1 MKKTK
6 KIIVFGT
13 RPEFIK
19 LLPIIERLNQ
29 LGLQDKYIFIF
40 TSQHTD
46 LIYDLFDLF
55 NFTPSYTIKPK
66 NSNNSIVNSYSFIL
80 NKLQK
85 IIDKIKS
92 SYNIGVIISQG
103 DTTSCLSAATIA
115 FTNNIP
121 FAHIEAGLRTNNLK
135 SPFPEEYFRRII
147 SLSTSI
153 HFAPTKIAYQN
164 LIEENFS
171 NEDIII
177 TGNTIIDAITIIKEK
192 TSKLSFKKLAKFKK
206 KKNILITY
214 HRRENQ
220 TNKFNTFISAI
231 KNIAQQNEEYNF
243 IWILHKNPYFVKIE
257 MQQFFENEKNIQI
270 LDHINVLD
278 LYYLYNYSKLIITDS
293 VGIQE
298 EAPSFNIPVIIIRSE
313 TERVESINLGYSF
326 LVKNIEK
333 DLMKK
338 FKTVLNS
345 PFQNMNNP
353 YGNGNASQLIIEY
366 IEEKFS
372 FLL

>member
-1 MKKTK
+1 
-6 KIIVFGT
+6 
-13 RPEFIK
+13 
-19 LLPIIERLNQ
+19 
-29 LGLQDKYIFIF
+29 
-40 TSQHTD
+40 
-46 LIYDLFDLF
+46 
-55 NFTPSYTIKPK
+55 
-66 NSNNSIVNSYSFIL
+66 
-80 NKLQK
+80 
-85 IIDKIKS
+85 
-92 SYNIGVIISQG
+92 
-103 DTTSCLSAATIA
+103 
-115 FTNNIP
+115 
-121 FAHIEAGLRTNNLK
+121 
-135 SPFPEEYFRRII
+135 
-147 SLSTSI
+147 
-153 HFAPTKIAYQN
+153 
-164 LIEENFS
+164 
-171 NEDIII
+171 
-177 TGNTIIDAITIIKEK
+177 
-192 TSKLSFKKLAKFKK
+192 
-206 KKNILITY
+206 
-214 HRRENQ
+214 
-220 TNKFNTFISAI
+220 
-231 KNIAQQNEEYNF
+231 
-243 IWILHKNPYFVKIE
+243 

>member
-29 LGLQDKYIFIF
+29 LGLQDEYIFIF

-46 LIYDLFDLF
+46 LINDLFDLF
-55 NFTPSYTIKPK
+55 NFTPSYIIKPK
-66 NSNNSIVNSYSFIL
+66 NSYNSIVNSYSFIL
-80 NKLQK
+80 SKLQK
-85 IIDKIKS
+85 TVDKIKS
-92 SYNIGVIISQG
+92 AYNLSVIISQG

-121 FAHIEAGLRTNNLK
+121 FAHIEAGLRTNNLQ
-135 SPFPEEYFRRII
+135 SPFPEEYFRKII
-147 SLSTSI
+147 SLSASV
-153 HFAPTKIAYQN
+153 HFAPTKTAFEN
-164 LIEENFS
+164 LIRENFS
-171 NEDIII
+171 REDIII
-177 TGNTIIDAITIIKEK
+177 TGNTIVDAIKIIKEK
-192 TSKLSFKKLAKFKK
+192 TSKLSFKKLARFKK

-220 TNKFNTFISAI
+220 TNSINIFIRAI
-231 KNIAQQNEEYNF
+231 KSIAEQNPECNF
-243 IWILHKNPYFVKIE
+243 IWILHKNPFFVKNEIN
-257 MQQFFENEKNIQI
+257 QFFENKKNVQI
-270 LDHINVLD
+270 IDHINVMEM
-278 LYYLYNYSKLIITDS
+278 YFLYNYSKLIITDS
-293 VGIQE
+293 GGIQE

-313 TERVESINLGYSF
+313 TERAESVNLGYSF
-326 LVKNIEK
+326 LVENIEK

-338 FKTVLNS
+338 FKTVLNL